1 MATLLDIQGLT
12 ISFPNATPVK
22 DLSFQVAEA
31 ETLAIGQVADRAR
44 LDAAAAEDG

>member
-22 DLSFQVAEA
+22 DLSFQVADDGER
-31 ETLAIGQVADRAR
+31 LRRAR